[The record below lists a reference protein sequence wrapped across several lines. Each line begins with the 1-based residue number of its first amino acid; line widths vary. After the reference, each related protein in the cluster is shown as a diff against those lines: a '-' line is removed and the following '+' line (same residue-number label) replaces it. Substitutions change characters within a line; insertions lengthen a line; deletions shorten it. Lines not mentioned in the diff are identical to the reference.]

1 MTAWL
6 AIKGWDTFQH
16 YKDRNPPW
24 IKLHRALLDDY
35 AFAALPDH
43 QKAHLVLIWLFAA
56 SQVGGRVPNDA
67 AFLSRKLGTTEQ
79 IDLEPFVSAG
89 FLIPEQTASG
99 LLAEREQD
107 ACNPLAF
114 ARSREAEAESEAESE
129 DKADKPPVG
138 SKAADHCP
146 HQQII
151 DLYHEVLPMGR
162 RVKAW
167 NASRQAKL
175 KARWREDAKRQTLD
189 WWRKF
194 FAYIA
199 ESDFL
204 TGRAHS
210 TDRQPFEID
219 LEWIV
224 TSASFVKILEGKYEK
239 REAA

>member
-1 MTAWL
+1 MAAWL
-6 AIKGWDTFQH
+6 KIKNWNNFQH

-35 AFAALPDH
+35 AFAALPDA
-43 QKAHLVLIWLFAA
+43 QKAHLVLLWLFAA
-56 SQVGGRVPNDA
+56 SQAGGRIPNDA
-67 AFLSRKLGTTEQ
+67 PFLSRKLGTTEQ
-79 IDLEPFVSAG
+79 INLESLVADG
-89 FLIPEQTASG
+89 FLILEQIASDAIADCKQG
-99 LLAEREQD
+99 ASDVLA
-107 ACNPLAF
+107 L
-114 ARSREAEAESEAESE
+114 ARSREAEAEAESKAE
-129 DKADKPPVG
+129 DTADKPPVG

-151 DLYHEVLPMGR
+151 DLYHEILPMGR
-162 RVKAW
+162 QVKFW
-167 NASRQAKL
+167 NAPRQAKL
-175 KARWREDAKRQTLD
+175 KARWREDTKRQAPD
-189 WWRKF
+189 WWRKL

-224 TSASFVKILEGKYEK
+224 TNTNFVKILEGKYEN